1 MTQQMKGFRAAL
13 AVVLVL
19 VWGLFVPVAMAADHC
34 AAMNY
39 MCEGP
44 CGASAPATPPTVPA
58 VIGLVSLVR
67 AAPAPAVPQIDRP
80 AVEPPP
86 KSLVLSA

>member
-1 MTQQMKGFRAAL
+1 MAREMSTLRAAL
-13 AVVLVL
+13 AVALVL
-19 VWGLFVPVAMAADHC
+19 VWGVFVPVAMAADHC

-58 VIGLVSLVR
+58 IIGLVSLVR
-67 AAPAPAVPQIDRP
+67 SAPAPAVPQIERP

-86 KSLVLSA
+86 KLRVLSV

>member
-1 MTQQMKGFRAAL
+1 MNGVRVVL

-19 VWGLFVPVAMAADHC
+19 VWGLFVPVAMATDQC

-44 CGASAPATPPTVPA
+44 CGASAPATAPTLPV

-67 AAPAPAVPQIDRP
+67 STPAPAVPQIDRP